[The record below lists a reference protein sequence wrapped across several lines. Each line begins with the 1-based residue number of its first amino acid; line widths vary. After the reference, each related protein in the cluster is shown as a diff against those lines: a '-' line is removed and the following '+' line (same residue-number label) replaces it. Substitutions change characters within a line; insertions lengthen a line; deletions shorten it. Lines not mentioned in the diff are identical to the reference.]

1 MGNRLLDLFEESIR
15 SSQGTLIEKLMKN
28 PKKMLTTIVL
38 TPFARGRSRFQLG
51 IKLREKTFWG
61 DEMTL
66 IFPEDVSASILRYGY
81 FEEGLTRMVLEYLK
95 PQMTFCDI
103 GAQIGYFTVLGSY
116 IVGEGGQVHSFEP
129 IPSTFSILRSNV
141 AGRTN
146 VTINNCAVFSKET
159 FVSLNDYGPVYSGYN
174 SLYTARLTPKTL
186 GLLTPHKIN
195 VQTISF
201 DYYVKNKHIRPDF
214 IKIDVESAEYEVLC
228 GMEKTLANIRPI
240 VSLEVGDMGI
250 EGVKPSREI
259 IKYLLK
265 RGYEAYE
272 YNGTDIVKHQL
283 RDQYDYDNLLF
294 LPK

>member
-1 MGNRLLDLFEESIR
+1 MENRLLDLFEQSIR
-15 SSQGTLIEKLMKN
+15 LSQGTLIKRLMKN
-28 PKKMLTTIVL
+28 PTKTLATIVL
-38 TPFARGRSRFQLG
+38 TPFAGGCSRFQLG
-51 IKLREKTFWG
+51 IKLRGKTFWG

-66 IFPEDVSASILRYGY
+66 IFPEMVSASILRHGY

-95 PQMTFCDI
+95 PKMTFCDI

-159 FVSLNDYGPVYSGYN
+159 FVSFNDYGSVYSGFN
-174 SLYTARLTPKTL
+174 SLYAARLTPKTL
-186 GLLTPHKIN
+186 SRLTPHKIE
-195 VQTISF
+195 VQTMAF
-201 DYYVKNKHIRPDF
+201 DRYVRNRRIRPDF
-214 IKIDVESAEYEVLC
+214 IKIDVESAEYDVLC

-250 EGVKPSREI
+250 EGVKPSHET
-259 IKYLLK
+259 IKYLLE

-272 YNGTDIVKHQL
+272 YNGTSIVKHKL